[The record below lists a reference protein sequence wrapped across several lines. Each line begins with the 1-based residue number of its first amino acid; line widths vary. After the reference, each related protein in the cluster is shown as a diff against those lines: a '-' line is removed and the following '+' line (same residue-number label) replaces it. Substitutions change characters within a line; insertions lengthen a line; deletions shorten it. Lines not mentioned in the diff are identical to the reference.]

1 MLVFSLTNWVLAEHM
16 TEDEKRD
23 NPTYKTTGGHLKT
36 TDYKTAFSSSVL
48 AAPKKERDM
57 IRALP
62 NFDAD
67 VSLEISGVDLR
78 LLDN

>member
-1 MLVFSLTNWVLAEHM
+1 M

>member
-1 MLVFSLTNWVLAEHM
+1 MSEIEKQENPSFSCIGGYLKKYEYKEAFTKSVIEASK
-16 TEDEKRD
+16 EDRD
-23 NPTYKTTGGHLKT
+23 L
-36 TDYKTAFSSSVL
+36 
-48 AAPKKERDM
+48 

-67 VSLEISGVDLR
+67 IFLEISGVDLR